1 MKRGFNNIYGCSNC
15 NICTECSTC
24 TNELFKNTRYNT
36 PENNMIHNILKCL
49 RVLKNGK
56 KEHESA
62 LDGLSEIYW
71 KYIKNGFSYESTEVM
86 TYKRA
91 YDIVLSNIN
100 DFDIKIT
107 KMRESLNKE
116 IEIQSYENKRRRYN

>member
-24 TNELFKNTRYNT
+24 TEELSKNTRYNT
-36 PENNMIHNILKCL
+36 PENNMVHNILECL
-49 RVLKNGK
+49 RILKNGK
-56 KEHESA
+56 KEHQEA
-62 LDGLSEIYW
+62 LNGLSEIYW
-71 KYIKNGFSYESTEVM
+71 QYIKNGFDHYSPEIIM
-86 TYKRA
+86 YKRA

-107 KMRESLNKE
+107 KIRESLNKE
-116 IEIQSYENKRRRYN
+116 IEIQSHEIKRRRYN